1 MTKAEKIKEAYGEY
15 WELFPQILKD
25 RILSNNGVLDY
36 FILPREERC
45 STEKICDIRSGKS
58 IFECTKTDEGTPR
71 FFRPKILNGIDKNRG
86 WIKIETQSDL
96 PKESAEYW
104 VVLKSGTISKAS
116 YLEQRKVFFMFGD
129 LEVTHYQKM
138 IYPGNPIY

>member
-1 MTKAEKIKEAYGEY
+1 MTKEQKIKEAYGEY
-15 WELFPQILKD
+15 WGLFPQILKD

-36 FILPREERC
+36 FILPREERY
-45 STEKICDIRSGKS
+45 STEKIRDIRSSKS

-71 FFRPKILNGIDKNRG
+71 FFRPKILNGIDNNNG
-86 WIKIETQSDL
+86 WIKIESESDL

-104 VVLKSGTISKAS
+104 VVLKSGTISKSS

-129 LEVTHYQKM
+129 LDVTHYKKM
-138 IYPGNPIY
+138 NYPCNPIY